1 MIKAPRTN
9 KLERKEKKGKEREG
23 KGMRGEGK
31 GGEEQDRWEGKGR
44 KGKKQKL
51 CKKGKFG
58 SSKQAILSCWSSSNT
73 QVMAKLE
80 FFFSF

>member
-44 KGKKQKL
+44 
-51 CKKGKFG
+51 
-58 SSKQAILSCWSSSNT
+58 NRNY
-73 QVMAKLE
+73 AKRGNLGVP
-80 FFFSF
+80 SRPSIHAGLPLIRRLWLN